1 MHLTLSRPVL
11 TCLLL
16 LALGQ
21 ASVASPRPTPSPHP
35 VVRADIYSPR
45 LRRTAQN
52 YLRLRMLELREAD
65 LDRARAV
72 IEHRLD
78 IKALLEDPSPA
89 PVDARK
95 RNMP

>member
-1 MHLTLSRPVL
+1 MVLTLSRPVL

-21 ASVASPRPTPSPHP
+21 ASVASPRPTPTPRP

-45 LRRTAQN
+45 LRRAAQN

-72 IEHRLD
+72 IERRLD
-78 IKALLEDPSPA
+78 IKALLEDPTPA
-89 PVDARK
+89 PQDARR